1 MLPVFRRTIDLLKP
15 ATDLPLI
22 FLWNC
27 ASHLFCL
34 SLGPRLKYS
43 APYTPFAFQSGNPF
57 LIRVFMPTTTSIAHE
72 LWTADEFLDWLEPGV
87 FADLIDGEILMH
99 SPVSLLHGNLTN
111 FLDRL
116 LASFIE
122 HQGLGGVVHR
132 EVIAVRMSQRSVVMP
147 DIAFYTREQE
157 ALFQEMHIPV
167 APTWVAEILSPTTAL
182 NDVGRKF
189 AKYEEYG
196 VKEYWVLDPK
206 ALAHRF
212 YSRRD
217 NLLLE
222 FGQNEE
228 IIRSGAIP
236 GFWVKRSWLDRQL
249 RVNPTVA
256 EALAQLVAL
265 DK

>member
-1 MLPVFRRTIDLLKP
+1 
-15 ATDLPLI
+15 
-22 FLWNC
+22 
-27 ASHLFCL
+27 
-34 SLGPRLKYS
+34 
-43 APYTPFAFQSGNPF
+43 
-57 LIRVFMPTTTSIAHE
+57 MPTTTSIAHE

-99 SPVSLLHGNLTN
+99 SPVSLLHGNLTD
-111 FLDRL
+111 FVDRL
-116 LASFIE
+116 LAAYLE
-122 HQGLGGVVHR
+122 RRGLGGVVHR
-132 EVIAVRMSQRSVVMP
+132 EVIAVRMSLRSVVMP

-167 APTWVAEILSPTTAL
+167 APTWVAEVLSPATAL

-206 ALAHRF
+206 TLAHRF
-212 YSRRD
+212 YGGQD

-228 IIRSGAIP
+228 IILSRVIP
-236 GFWVKRSWLDRQL
+236 GFWVKRSWFDRELQG
-249 RVNPTVA
+249 NATVA
-256 EALAQLVAL
+256 EALAQLIG
-265 DK
+265 

>member
-1 MLPVFRRTIDLLKP
+1 
-15 ATDLPLI
+15 
-22 FLWNC
+22 
-27 ASHLFCL
+27 
-34 SLGPRLKYS
+34 
-43 APYTPFAFQSGNPF
+43 
-57 LIRVFMPTTTSIAHE
+57 MPTTTSIAHE

-222 FGQNEE
+222 FGQNE
-228 IIRSGAIP
+228 IIRSRAPHGSATTRATTTFTLTA
-236 GFWVKRSWLDRQL
+236 GLSASHTSLQVFRSHEFRTSIRSTWWL
-249 RVNPTVA
+249 
-256 EALAQLVAL
+256 LATGLL
-265 DK
+265 I

>member
-1 MLPVFRRTIDLLKP
+1 
-15 ATDLPLI
+15 
-22 FLWNC
+22 
-27 ASHLFCL
+27 
-34 SLGPRLKYS
+34 
-43 APYTPFAFQSGNPF
+43 
-57 LIRVFMPTTTSIAHE
+57 MPTSTPIAHE

-87 FADLIDGEILMH
+87 FADLIDGEIIMH

-116 LASFIE
+116 LAAFIE
-122 HQGLGGVVHR
+122 HRGLEGVVHR

-157 ALFQEMHIPV
+157 VLFRETHIPV
-167 APTWVAEILSPTTAL
+167 APIWVAEILSPATAL

-189 AKYEEYG
+189 AKYEECG

-206 ALAHRF
+206 ALTHRF
-212 YSRRD
+212 YSRHG

-228 IIRSGAIP
+228 IIHSSSIP
-236 GFWVKRSWLDRQL
+236 GFWVKRSWLDRRL
-249 RVNPTVA
+249 GANLTVA
-256 EALAQLVAL
+256 QALAQIVG
-265 DK
+265 